1 MNETLSGH
9 ETQTGHETRIGSL
22 ASTRLFR
29 LSMESIQRTSP
40 PSFCGPHPSPHLG
53 IMLEFTTLELLQGLD
68 ALLHSNAPRDEIAR
82 WTVHIAERAGAR
94 AIKRQ
99 TLIAIQAAC
108 RFICKP
114 HLFPSPAR
122 AAEASGCDRRRCTEW
137 IAKIGSRISAEP
149 AMASLAP
156 NAAWQRSFQAA
167 VTYAPEGADGT
178 PTCSFDETSALH
190 GAVVSGRRETDS

>member
-29 LSMESIQRTSP
+29 LSMESIQRISP

-156 NAAWQRSFQAA
+156 NAA
-167 VTYAPEGADGT
+167 ADGT

-190 GAVVSGRRETDS
+190 GPVVSGRRETDS

>member
-1 MNETLSGH
+1 
-9 ETQTGHETRIGSL
+9 
-22 ASTRLFR
+22 
-29 LSMESIQRTSP
+29 MESIQRTSP
-40 PSFCGPHPSPHLG
+40 PSFCGPHPSPHLE

-68 ALLHSNAPRDEIAR
+68 ALLHTAMHRA

-94 AIKRQ
+94 VIKRP

-114 HLFPSPAR
+114 HLFPSPAQ
-122 AAEASGCDRRRCTEW
+122 AATASGCDRRRCTEW
-137 IAKIGSRISAEP
+137 IQKIGNRISAEP
-149 AMASLAP
+149 AMTSLAP

-167 VTYAPEGADGT
+167 VTYAPEGADAKKPDGT

-190 GAVVSGRRETDS
+190 GAVVSWRRETYS

>member
-1 MNETLSGH
+1 M
-9 ETQTGHETRIGSL
+9 
-22 ASTRLFR
+22 
-29 LSMESIQRTSP
+29 SIQRTSP

-53 IMLEFTTLELLQGLD
+53 IMLEFTTIELLQGLD
-68 ALLHSNAPRDEIAR
+68 ALLHSNAPHDEVAR

-94 AIKRQ
+94 VIKRP

-114 HLFPSPAR
+114 QLFPSPAQ
-122 AAEASGCDRRRCTEW
+122 AATASGCDRRRCTEW
-137 IAKIGSRISAEP
+137 IQKIGNRIRAEP
-149 AMASLAP
+149 ARASLAP

-167 VTYAPEGADGT
+167 VTYAKTPDGT

-190 GAVVSGRRETDS
+190 GAVVSWRGETDS